1 MMLQIT
7 STYPRMNVEIYWPEA
22 EMQQK
27 VSQIQISTV
36 GPELQIDQQQSRNE
50 LGIVDI
56 TYSRQQVR
64 DAAYQKTM
72 EAIANIAAQGDEVVQ
87 RAGHFK
93 EEMIIADQAK
103 RATAAK
109 IPELTIRAAPRTRP
123 QIRFN
128 YRQEIS
134 WNQGGVNIEHQVR
147 PPEITWKLGGV
158 NVDVRG

>member
-1 MMLQIT
+1 MLQIT

>member
-1 MMLQIT
+1 MLQIT
-7 STYPRMNVEIYWPEA
+7 STYPRMNVEIYWPVA
-22 EMQQK
+22 EMQQQ

-72 EAIANIAAQGDEVVQ
+72 EAIANIAALGDEVVQ

-93 EEMIIADQAK
+93 EEIILADQAK
-103 RATAAK
+103 RATEAK

-134 WNQGGVNIEHQVR
+134 WNQGGVNIKHQVR